1 MASIIGH
8 QAPNPKRPPVQKPV
22 HHRTKVPSIKF
33 RVSLYTLPMQTLGER
48 VPPGGT
54 SDTDEILDLFLG
66 WAADSGFDL
75 YAAQEEAV
83 LELMSGRHVV
93 LSTPTGSGKSLVA
106 LGLHFKGL
114 CEGRTSYYT
123 SPIKALA
130 SEKFF
135 ALCED
140 LGPENVGMKTGDA
153 SINPDALV
161 VCCTAEVLA
170 NMALRQGRDL
180 EAPYVV
186 MDEFHYY
193 ADRDRGWAW
202 QVPLITLPSTRFL
215 LMSATLGDVTPISR
229 HIEKR
234 TGTEV
239 AHVTS
244 VERPVPLEFSYRDT
258 PLHETVEDLNAN
270 EKAPVYI
277 VNFTR
282 NDCAELAQG
291 LTSMGLTTRKERE
304 AIRESLSGARFD
316 TPYGREFKR
325 FLGFGIGVHHAGL
338 LPKYRL
344 QVEQLAQKGM
354 LKVVSGTDTLG
365 VGVNI
370 PIRTVLF
377 TKLAKFDGQ
386 KVGHLK
392 VRDFQQIAGRA
403 GRKGFDDQGWVVA
416 QAPEDAIAKRIAQ
429 RKAAAKPGKRVK
441 KKPQR
446 PRRDGDV
453 SWDEDTLNRMIHS
466 PPEALRSRFRL
477 TNGMVLDLIQRDAD
491 LNDPEARN
499 FSAIRRLIANCHE
512 DPESKKR
519 LIQRSAELVRSLYR
533 LGIIRMA
540 RDTENS
546 YFWVIPDED
555 LQVDFSLFHNLS
567 LFLVE
572 AINGLDPEGEDHA
585 LDLLSAVES
594 VLEDPT
600 VLIRAQLSKIKT
612 ELINRLKAEGVPYEE
627 RMNRLDEVTNPQPC
641 NEYLLAIYERFRSD
655 HPWVAGDLVA
665 PKSIA
670 REMLEEWLSFSEYIR
685 RYGLQRSEGILLR
698 YLSQVYKTLDQNIP
712 DQAKTDAVWDVIGW
726 LRSVIERIDTSLI
739 EEWEG
744 LRHPEMHLE
753 GLSEHEA
760 HRLLAL
766 QELIDNEKGLFAR
779 VRAECRQLV
788 RALANGDWEEGAAGI
803 SAPPGIEKWTAEALE
818 QAMAPYYEHHESLRF
833 DHQARLAETTLFH
846 RENPRRWKVTQ
857 RLFDPEGDDRWW
869 FEAVIDL
876 SGPECLDRPLL
887 QLVQIATD

>member
-1 MASIIGH
+1 
-8 QAPNPKRPPVQKPV
+8 
-22 HHRTKVPSIKF
+22 
-33 RVSLYTLPMQTLGER
+33 MQNLGSR
-48 VPPGGT
+48 VPTGGT
-54 SDTDEILDLFLG
+54 VDTDEILDLFLG
-66 WAADSGFDL
+66 WAGDAGFDL
-75 YAAQEEAV
+75 YPAQEEGL
-83 LELMSGRHVV
+83 LELMSGHHVV

-114 CEGRTSYYT
+114 CEGRTSFYT

-135 ALCED
+135 SLCEV

-153 SINPDALV
+153 SINPDATV

-170 NMALRQGRDL
+170 NMALRQGEDL
-180 EAPYVV
+180 EVPYVV

-202 QVPLITLPSTRFL
+202 QVPLITLASTRFL
-215 LMSATLGDVTPISR
+215 LMSATLGDVTPITR

-234 TGTEV
+234 TGIEV

-244 VERPVPLEFSYRDT
+244 IERPVPLEFSYRET
-258 PLHETVEDLNAN
+258 PLHETVEDLVSADQ
-270 EKAPVYI
+270 APIYI

-291 LTSMGLTTRKERE
+291 LTSMGLTSRKQRE
-304 AIRESLSGARFD
+304 AIREALKGVPFD

-338 LPKYRL
+338 LPKYRF
-344 QVEQLAQKGM
+344 QVEQLAQQGM

-403 GRKGFDDQGWVVA
+403 GRKGFDDRGWVVA
-416 QAPEDAIAKRIAQ
+416 QAPEDAVAKRIAQ
-429 RKAAAKPGKRVK
+429 RKAAANPGKKVK

-453 SWDEDTLNRMIHS
+453 SWTEETLNRMIHS

-491 LNDPEARN
+491 DNDPDSRN
-499 FSAIRRLIANCHE
+499 FAAIRRLVADCHE

-519 LIQRSAELVRSLYR
+519 LIQRAAELVRSLYR
-533 LGIIRMA
+533 LGIIRMV
-540 RDTENS
+540 RDTAGG
-546 YFWVIPDED
+546 YLWVIPDED

-572 AINGLDPEGEDHA
+572 AIGGLDPEGEEHA
-585 LDLLSAVES
+585 LDLLSSVES

-600 VLIRAQLSKIKT
+600 VLIRAQLSKAKT
-612 ELINRLKAEGVPYEE
+612 ELITRLKAEGVPYDE
-627 RMNRLDEVTNPQPC
+627 RMNQLDEVTNPQPC
-641 NEYLLAIYERFRSD
+641 REYLLAIYERFRKE
-655 HPWVAGDLVA
+655 HPWVGGDLVA

-670 REMLEEWLSFSEYIR
+670 REMLEEWLSFGEYIR

-744 LRHPEMHLE
+744 LRHPELHLE
-753 GLSEHEA
+753 GISEHEA

-766 QELIDNEKGLFAR
+766 QQLVENQKSLFAR

-788 RALANGDWEEGAAGI
+788 RALANQDWEDGAAGI
-803 SAPPGIEKWTAEALE
+803 SAPSGADPWTAETLE
-818 QAMAPYYEHHESLRF
+818 KAMAPYFRCYPFLRF
-833 DHQARLAETTLFH
+833 DHQARMADTTIFT
-846 RENPRRWKVTQ
+846 RQSERRWKVIQ
-857 RLFDPEGDDRWW
+857 RLLDPEGDDSWW

-876 SGPECLDRPLL
+876 SGPESLDRPLL
-887 QLVQIATD
+887 QLVSIAVG

>member
-1 MASIIGH
+1 
-8 QAPNPKRPPVQKPV
+8 
-22 HHRTKVPSIKF
+22 
-33 RVSLYTLPMQTLGER
+33 MQTLGSR
-48 VPPGGT
+48 VPSGGT
-54 SDTDEILDLFLG
+54 TDTDEILDLFLA
-66 WAADSGFDL
+66 WAGDAGFDL
-75 YAAQEEAV
+75 YPAQEEAL

-114 CEGRTSYYT
+114 CEGRTSFYT

-135 ALCED
+135 SLCEV

-153 SINPDALV
+153 SINPDATV

-170 NMALRQGRDL
+170 NMALRQGEHLDV
-180 EAPYVV
+180 PYVV

-202 QVPLITLPSTRFL
+202 QVPLISLPSTRFL
-215 LMSATLGDVTPISR
+215 LMSATLGDVTPITR

-234 TGTEV
+234 TGVEV

-244 VERPVPLEFSYRDT
+244 IERPVPLEFSYRET
-258 PLHETVEDLNAN
+258 PLHETVGDLVAGDQ
-270 EKAPVYI
+270 APIYI

-291 LTSMGLTTRKERE
+291 LTSMGLTSRRQRE
-304 AIRESLSGARFD
+304 AIREAIAGTKFD

-392 VRDFQQIAGRA
+392 VRDFQQISGRA

-416 QAPEDAIAKRIAQ
+416 QAPEDAISKRIAQ
-429 RKAAAKPGKRVK
+429 RKAAANPGKRVK

-453 SWDEDTLNRMIHS
+453 SWTEETLKRMIHS

-491 LNDPEARN
+491 LNDPEAGN
-499 FSAIRRLIANCHE
+499 FSAVRRLIADCHE

-519 LIQRSAELVRSLYR
+519 LIQRAAELVRSLYR
-533 LGIIRMA
+533 LGIIRMV
-540 RDTENS
+540 RDTGGS
-546 YFWVIPDED
+546 YLWVIPDED

-572 AINGLDPEGEDHA
+572 AIGGLDPEGEDHA

-600 VLIRAQLSKIKT
+600 VLIRAQVSKAKT
-612 ELINRLKAEGVPYEE
+612 ELITRLKAEGVPYDE

-641 NEYLLAIYERFRSD
+641 REYLLAIYERFRGE
-655 HPWVAGDLVA
+655 HPWVGGDLVA

-670 REMLEEWLSFSEYIR
+670 REMLEEWLSFGEYTR
-685 RYGLQRSEGILLR
+685 RYALQRSEGILLR

-726 LRSVIERIDTSLI
+726 LRSVIERIDNSLI

-753 GLSEHEA
+753 GLSEHET
-760 HRLLAL
+760 HRLLVL
-766 QELIDNEKGLFAR
+766 EELVENQKSLFSR

-788 RALANGDWEEGAAGI
+788 RALATRGWEEGAAGV
-803 SAPPGIEKWTAEALE
+803 SAPSDAQSWTPESLE
-818 QAMAPYYEHHESLRF
+818 EAMAPYFEQYESLRF
-833 DHQARLAETTLFH
+833 DHQARMADTTIFT
-846 RENPRRWKVTQ
+846 RESERRWKVVQ
-857 RLFDPEGDDRWW
+857 RLFDPEGDDSWS
-869 FEAVIDL
+869 FEAVVDL
-876 SGPECLDRPLL
+876 SSPESLDRPLL
-887 QLVQIATD
+887 QLVRIAAD

>member
-1 MASIIGH
+1 
-8 QAPNPKRPPVQKPV
+8 
-22 HHRTKVPSIKF
+22 
-33 RVSLYTLPMQTLGER
+33 MQNLGER
-48 VPPGGT
+48 VPPSGT
-54 SDTDEILDLFLG
+54 TDSDEILDLFLN
-66 WAADSGFDL
+66 WAADAGFDL
-75 YAAQEEAV
+75 YPAQEEAL

-114 CEGRTSYYT
+114 CEGHTSFYT

-135 ALCED
+135 ALCEV

-153 SINPDALV
+153 SINPDATV

-170 NMALRQGRDL
+170 NMALRQGDVL

-215 LMSATLGDVTPISR
+215 LMSATLGDVTPITR

-234 TGTEV
+234 TGVEV

-244 VERPVPLEFSYRDT
+244 VERPVPLEFSYRET
-258 PLHETVEDLNAN
+258 PLHETVEELEAN
-270 EKAPVYI
+270 DRTPVYI

-291 LTSMGLTTRKERE
+291 LTSMSLTSRKERQ
-304 AIRESLSGARFD
+304 AIREAIAGVRFD

-344 QVEQLAQKGM
+344 QVEQLAQQGM

-416 QAPEDAIAKRIAQ
+416 QAPEDTIAKRIAQ
-429 RKAAAKPGKRVK
+429 RKAAANPGKRVK
-441 KKPQR
+441 KRTQR

-453 SWDEDTLNRMIHS
+453 SWTEETLNRMIHS

-491 LNDPEARN
+491 LNDPDAGN
-499 FSAIRRLIANCHE
+499 FSAIRRLVADCHE

-519 LIQRSAELVRSLYR
+519 LIQRAAELVRSLYR
-533 LGIIRMA
+533 LGIIRMV
-540 RDTENS
+540 RDTGGA
-546 YFWVIPDED
+546 YLWVVPDED

-572 AINGLDPEGEDHA
+572 AIDGLDPEGEDHA
-585 LDLLSAVES
+585 LDILSAVES

-600 VLIRAQLSKIKT
+600 VIIRAQVSKAKT
-612 ELINRLKAEGVPYEE
+612 ELITRLKAEGVPYEE
-627 RMNRLDEVTNPQPC
+627 RMNRLDEITNPQPC
-641 NEYLLAIYERFRSD
+641 REYLLAIYERFRAD
-655 HPWVAGDLVA
+655 HPWVGGDLVA

-670 REMLEEWLSFSEYIR
+670 REMLEEWLSFGEYTR

-712 DQAKTDAVWDVIGW
+712 DQVKTEAVWDVIGW

-753 GLSEHEA
+753 GLSEHET

-766 QELIDNEKGLFAR
+766 EELVDNEKSLFSR

-788 RALANGDWEEGAAGI
+788 RALANRDWEEGAGGI
-803 SAPPGIEKWTAEALE
+803 SAPPDAQAWTAEALE
-818 QAMAPYYEHHESLRF
+818 KAMAPYYRCYPSLRF
-833 DHQARLAETTLFH
+833 DHQARMADMTIFT
-846 RENPRRWKVTQ
+846 RDAQRRWTVVQ
-857 RLFDPEGDDRWW
+857 RLLDPEGDDSWW
-869 FEAVIDL
+869 LEAVIDL
-876 SGPECLDRPLL
+876 SSPESLDRPLL
-887 QLVQIATD
+887 QLVRIATD

>member
-1 MASIIGH
+1 
-8 QAPNPKRPPVQKPV
+8 
-22 HHRTKVPSIKF
+22 
-33 RVSLYTLPMQTLGER
+33 MQNLGSR

-54 SDTDEILDLFLG
+54 ADTDKILDLFLG
-66 WAADSGFDL
+66 WAADAGFDL
-75 YAAQEEAV
+75 YPAQEEAL

-114 CEGRTSYYT
+114 CEGRTSFYT

-135 ALCED
+135 SLCEV

-153 SINPDALV
+153 SINPDATV

-170 NMALRQGRDL
+170 NMALRQGEGLDV
-180 EAPYVV
+180 PYVV

-215 LMSATLGDVTPISR
+215 LMSATLGDVTPITR

-234 TGTEV
+234 SGVEV

-244 VERPVPLEFSYRDT
+244 VERPVPLEFSYRET
-258 PLHETVEDLNAN
+258 PLHETVGDLVADDQ
-270 EKAPVYI
+270 APIYI

-291 LTSMGLTTRKERE
+291 LTSMGLTSRRQRDAIRE
-304 AIRESLSGARFD
+304 AISGTKFD

-338 LPKYRL
+338 LPRYRL

-416 QAPEDAIAKRIAQ
+416 QAPEDAIANRIAK
-429 RKAAAKPGKRVK
+429 RKAAAKPGKRIK

-453 SWDEDTLNRMIHS
+453 SWTEETLNRMIHS

-491 LNDPEARN
+491 LNDPESGN
-499 FSAIRRLIANCHE
+499 FSAIRKLIADCHE
-512 DPESKKR
+512 DPESKRR
-519 LIQRSAELVRSLYR
+519 LIQRAAELVRSLYR
-533 LGIIRMA
+533 LGIIRMV
-540 RDTENS
+540 RDTGGS
-546 YFWVIPDED
+546 YLWVIPDED

-572 AINGLDPEGEDHA
+572 AIGGLDPEGEDHA

-600 VLIRAQLSKIKT
+600 VLIRAQVSKAKT

-641 NEYLLAIYERFRSD
+641 REYLLAIFERFRSD
-655 HPWVAGDLVA
+655 HPWVGGDLVA

-670 REMLEEWLSFSEYIR
+670 REMLEDWLSFGEYIR

-726 LRSVIERIDTSLI
+726 LRSVIERIDNSLI

-753 GLSEHEA
+753 GLSEHET

-766 QELIDNEKGLFAR
+766 EELVENQKSLHSR

-788 RALANGDWEEGAAGI
+788 RALASQEWEEGARGI
-803 SAPPGIEKWTAEALE
+803 SAPQGAEAWTAESLE
-818 QAMAPYYEHHESLRF
+818 KVMAPYYRCYPTLRF
-833 DHQARLAETTLFH
+833 DHQARMADTTIFT
-846 RENPRRWKVTQ
+846 RESERRWKVVQ
-857 RLFDPEGDDRWW
+857 RLFDPEGDDSWSI
-869 FEAVIDL
+869 EAVVDL
-876 SGPECLDRPLL
+876 SNPESLDRPLL
-887 QLVQIATD
+887 QLVRIAAD